1 MIKLKLLLLET
12 LNEAS
17 IEQLQTQFVDACK
30 MEQSVFDSIKDAT
43 QKGAYAT
50 WLVKKVIDGS
60 IKVEDISKYKKYF
73 SIFDKNKRRYPS
85 PDINAYGKKHPISD
99 FIKISVDIADEITA
113 DPSKAKGET
122 KSDKY
127 SKFKIGEVDGFTVYK
142 IPQGST
148 ELKGVSCELGS
159 GTEWCTADSRA
170 SYFERY
176 IKDGPL
182 YIFDN
187 GKGEKYQFHF
197 ESGQFMDK
205 NDTPVA

>member
-1 MIKLKLLLLET
+1 MIKLKSLLLET

-17 IEQLQTQFVDACK
+17 IDQLQTQFVDAGK

-50 WLVKKVIDGS
+50 WLVKRVVDGS
-60 IKVEDISKYKKYF
+60 IKAEDISKYKKYF

-85 PDINAYGKKHPISD
+85 SDINAYGNKHPISD
-99 FIKISVDIADEITA
+99 FIKISVDIANEIKV
-113 DPSKAKGET
+113 DPSKSKGKT
-122 KSDKY
+122 KSEKY
-127 SKFKIGEVDGFTVYK
+127 AKFKIGEVDGFTVYK
-142 IPQGST
+142 IPKGST

-159 GTEWCTADSRA
+159 GTKLCTADSRA

-197 ESGQFMDK
+197 ESGEFKDK
-205 NDTPVA
+205 NNTPVA

>member
-1 MIKLKLLLLET
+1 MKLKHLLTEII
-12 LNEAS
+12 NEAS
-17 IEQLQTQFVDACK
+17 IDQLQSQFVDAGK
-30 MEQSVFDSIKDAT
+30 IKQSIFDSIKNVT

-50 WLVKKVIDGS
+50 WLVKKVVDND
-60 IKVEDISKYKKYF
+60 IKAEDISKYKKYF
-73 SIFDKNKRRYPS
+73 SIFDKNKRQYPS
-85 PDINAYGKKHPISD
+85 PDINDYGKKYPISD
-99 FIKISVDIADEITA
+99 FIKTSIDIYDEITT

-142 IPQGST
+142 IPKGST
-148 ELKGVSCELGS
+148 ELHGVSCELGS

-170 SYFERY
+170 PYFKKY

-187 GKGEKYQFHF
+187 GKGEKYQFHY
-197 ESGQFMDK
+197 ESSQFMDK
-205 NDTPVA
+205 NDVSII

>member
-1 MIKLKLLLLET
+1 MIKLKSLLLET

-17 IEQLQTQFVDACK
+17 IDQLQTQFVAAGK
-30 MEQSVFDSIKDAT
+30 IEQSVFDAIKAAT

-50 WLVKKVIDGS
+50 WLVKKVVDGT
-60 IKVEDISKYKKYF
+60 IKAEDISKYKKYF
-73 SIFDKNKRRYPS
+73 SIFDKHKLQYPS
-85 PDINAYGKKHPISD
+85 PDINDYGKQHPISD
-99 FIKISVDIADEITA
+99 FIKISTQIADEIAA
-113 DPSKAKGET
+113 DPSKAKGKT

-142 IPQGST
+142 LPKGST
-148 ELKGVSCELGS
+148 ELKRVSCELGS
-159 GTEWCTADSRA
+159 GTAWCTADSRA
-170 SYFERY
+170 SYFEQY

-197 ESGQFMDK
+197 EKYQFMDK
-205 NDTPVA
+205 NDQPVI

>member
-1 MIKLKLLLLET
+1 MKLKTILTELI
-12 LNEAS
+12 NEVS
-17 IEQLQTQFVDACK
+17 IDQLQTQFVDTGK
-30 MEQSVFDSIKDAT
+30 IEQSIFDSIKDVT

-50 WLVKKVIDGS
+50 WLVKKVVDGT
-60 IKVEDISKYKKYF
+60 IKAEDISKYKKYF
-73 SIFDKNKRRYPS
+73 SIFDKNKSQYPS
-85 PDINAYGKKHPISD
+85 PDINSYGKQHPISD
-99 FIKISVDIADEITA
+99 FIKISVQIADEITA

-142 IPQGST
+142 IPKGST

-170 SYFERY
+170 SYFEQY

-197 ESGQFMDK
+197 ESEQFMDK
-205 NDTPVA
+205 NDVSVI